1 MKAAIRRIARTAAVT
16 GIATAA
22 ALALVACAAGEGAA
36 EVPGGPKTG
45 SEIGQQAPDF
55 SLVRAD
61 TGETVALS
69 DLRGKTVVVNFWAT
83 WCAPCRA
90 EMPDLEA
97 AYRERLE
104 AGDLVILGVNQE
116 ESAERVNQFV
126 ADLGLTFPIVLDR
139 DAAVR
144 KRYSVLG
151 LPATFFI
158 DRDGIIRARAYGPVF
173 GNLLPDGIAAAD
185 RAGES

>member
-1 MKAAIRRIARTAAVT
+1 MSTPIRRLVRS
-16 GIATAA
+16 A
-22 ALALVACAAGEGAA
+22 ALFAASATVAVAFVACSSGDGAGEASGATN
-36 EVPGGPKTG
+36 TG
-45 SEIGQQAPDF
+45 NEIGQQAPDF

-61 TGETVALS
+61 TGEAVALS
-69 DLRGKTVVVNFWAT
+69 DLRGKTVIVNFWAT

-97 AYRERLE
+97 AHQERLE

-116 ESAERVNQFV
+116 ESAERVNEFV
-126 ADLGLTFPIVLDR
+126 EDLGLTFPIVLDS